1 MTASA
6 TQVAETESPA
16 EPPMHRRVWTLV
28 AACFGLL
35 LVLSSMVALNTA
47 LGDLAIETSATQ
59 TQLTW
64 IVDAY
69 TLVMACL
76 LLPAGALGDRFGRR
90 GALLFGLVVFAIA
103 SAAPILAPN
112 PAMLIISR
120 GLAGAGAAFIMPATL
135 SLITSV
141 YSREERTKAVG
152 LWAGVSGIG
161 GVVGMLGSG
170 VLLNFWSWPSI
181 FWAFTISS
189 VALIPLTL
197 LARPSKESEPHP
209 LDTVGAVLIG
219 AAVAI
224 FVFGILEIPSR
235 GFGDPVVYGCLGAG
249 VVLAIGFAAVELR
262 RRHPLLDVRLFSNT
276 TFATGAAAITMVF
289 FALYGFFFI
298 YMQFIQIALGY
309 SALGTAVALTPLAP
323 PLLFLAA
330 TSFWYLPRM
339 GLRLVV
345 FLGLAITGAG
355 FICMRY
361 LTLDSDYWGL
371 AWPILILTTGLGLTI
386 APTTTAIMSS
396 IPDDKQGVG
405 SAVNDTTREVGA
417 ALGIAL
423 AGSMLATQYTRVLAP
438 SLDGFPQPVR
448 EAATRSLGEAIGVSG
463 HLGPAGQG
471 LVDAAMQAFTDATH
485 FALTILGAVTV
496 ISAVLI
502 GLWAPGR
509 DGRQLA
515 LVRRLTGGGYTGRHR
530 AH

>member
-120 GLAGAGAAFIMPATL
+120 GLAGAG
-135 SLITSV
+135 
-141 YSREERTKAVG
+141 
-152 LWAGVSGIG
+152 
-161 GVVGMLGSG
+161 MLGSG

-197 LARPSKESEPHP
+197 LARPSKESERHP

-235 GFGDPVVYGCLGAG
+235 DSATRWST
-249 VVLAIGFAAVELR
+249 AAW
-262 RRHPLLDVRLFSNT
+262 
-276 TFATGAAAITMVF
+276 
-289 FALYGFFFI
+289 
-298 YMQFIQIALGY
+298 
-309 SALGTAVALTPLAP
+309 AP
-323 PLLFLAA
+323 
-330 TSFWYLPRM
+330 
-339 GLRLVV
+339 
-345 FLGLAITGAG
+345 
-355 FICMRY
+355 
-361 LTLDSDYWGL
+361 
-371 AWPILILTTGLGLTI
+371 AWPWRSDSPRWNCVSVTRCSTCDGSPTPRSPP
-386 APTTTAIMSS
+386 APRPSPWCSSPSTASS
-396 IPDDKQGVG
+396 SSTCSSSRSPW
-405 SAVNDTTREVGA
+405 
-417 ALGIAL
+417 
-423 AGSMLATQYTRVLAP
+423 ATA
-438 SLDGFPQPVR
+438 
-448 EAATRSLGEAIGVSG
+448 
-463 HLGPAGQG
+463 H
-471 LVDAAMQAFTDATH
+471 
-485 FALTILGAVTV
+485 
-496 ISAVLI
+496 
-502 GLWAPGR
+502 WAPR
-509 DGRQLA
+509 W
-515 LVRRLTGGGYTGRHR
+515 H
-530 AH
+530 